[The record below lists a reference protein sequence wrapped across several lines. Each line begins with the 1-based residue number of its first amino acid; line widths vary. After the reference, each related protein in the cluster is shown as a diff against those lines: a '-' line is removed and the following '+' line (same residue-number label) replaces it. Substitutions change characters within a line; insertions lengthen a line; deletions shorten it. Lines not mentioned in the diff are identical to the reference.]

1 MVNYQEIPVTELIPQ
16 RPPLV
21 LVDKVLHSSEEDT
34 ETVLEIR
41 EDNIFLEEGH
51 LSMAG
56 LLENMAQSCA
66 CRMGCRCF
74 VSGSPVRI
82 GVVGAIKNCTL
93 DRLPRLG
100 ETIHTHVC
108 ILEEVFNLTLA
119 GVAVKV
125 GEETIATTLIKMAMT
140 E

>member
-1 MVNYQEIPVTELIPQ
+1 MNFQDIPVTELIPQ
-16 RPPLV
+16 RQPLM

-41 EDNIFLEEGH
+41 EDNIFLDEGH

-66 CRMGCRCF
+66 CRMGCRCI
-74 VSGSPVRI
+74 VAGSPVRI
-82 GVVGAIKNCTL
+82 GVVGAIRNCIME
-93 DRLPRLG
+93 RLPRLG
-100 ETIHTHVC
+100 ETLHTHVC
-108 ILEEVFNLTLA
+108 IMEEVLNLTLA
-119 GVAVKV
+119 SVVVKV
-125 GEETIATTLIKMAMT
+125 GDETIATTLIKMAMT

>member
-1 MVNYQEIPVTELIPQ
+1 MVNFQEIPVTELIPH

-41 EDNIFLEEGH
+41 EDNVFLEEGH

-66 CRMGCRCF
+66 CRMGCRCI
-74 VSGSPVRI
+74 VAGTPVRI
-82 GVVGAIKNCTL
+82 GVVGSLKNCVME
-93 DRLPRLG
+93 RLPRLG
-100 ETIHTHVC
+100 ETLHTHVC
-108 ILEEVFNLTLA
+108 IKEEVLNLTLA
-119 GVAVKV
+119 SVVVKV
-125 GEETIATTLIKMAMT
+125 GDEIIATTLIKMAMT

>member
-1 MVNYQEIPVTELIPQ
+1 MNFQDIPVTELIPQ
-16 RPPLV
+16 RPPLM

-41 EDNIFLEEGH
+41 EDNIFLDEGH

-66 CRMGCRCF
+66 CRMGCRCI
-74 VSGSPVRI
+74 VAGSPVRI
-82 GVVGAIKNCTL
+82 GVVGAIRNCIME
-93 DRLPRLG
+93 RLPRLG
-100 ETIHTHVC
+100 ETLHTHVC
-108 ILEEVFNLTLA
+108 IMEEVLNLTLA
-119 GVAVKV
+119 SVVVKV
-125 GEETIATTLIKMAMT
+125 GDETIATTLIKMAMT